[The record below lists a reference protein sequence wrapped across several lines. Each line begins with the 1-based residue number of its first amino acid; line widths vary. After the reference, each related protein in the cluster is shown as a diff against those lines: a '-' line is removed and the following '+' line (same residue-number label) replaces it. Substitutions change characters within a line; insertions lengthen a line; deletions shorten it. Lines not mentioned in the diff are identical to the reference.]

1 MFKIK
6 IISIGSKTDKNLKE
20 LIDSYSK
27 KISNQFDVDW
37 INIKA
42 EKKFDSIEDLKSQ
55 ISRDLKE
62 AKELR

>member
-6 IISIGSKTDKNLKE
+6 IISIGSKPDKNLKE

-27 KISNQFDVDW
+27 KISNHFDVEW

-42 EKKFDSIEDLKSQ
+42 EKKI
-55 ISRDLKE
+55 
-62 AKELR
+62 